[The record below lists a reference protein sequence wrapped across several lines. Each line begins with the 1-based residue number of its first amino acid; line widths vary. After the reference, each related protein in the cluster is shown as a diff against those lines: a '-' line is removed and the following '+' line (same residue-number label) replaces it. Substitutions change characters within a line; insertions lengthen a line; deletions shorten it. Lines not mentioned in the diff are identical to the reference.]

1 MRSLFTY
8 FMVPSQIQGR
18 NRFYKSTLVS
28 LPIASYEKNWSSI
41 DSKVYINLLIDLKD
55 PQDTQ
60 FTAEL
65 VKALQLVVSKNFDVV
80 IN

>member
-1 MRSLFTY
+1 
-8 FMVPSQIQGR
+8 MVPSQIQGR
-18 NRFYKSTLVS
+18 NRHNRSTLVS
-28 LPIASYEKNWSSI
+28 LPIASYEQDWSSI
-41 DSKVYINLLIDLKD
+41 DSKVYINLLINLKD

>member
-1 MRSLFTY
+1 
-8 FMVPSQIQGR
+8 MVPSQIQGR
-18 NRFYKSTLVS
+18 DRFNKSTLVR

-41 DSKVYINLLIDLKD
+41 DSKVYINLLIYLKD

>member
-18 NRFYKSTLVS
+18 NRHNRSTLVS
-28 LPIASYEKNWSSI
+28 LPIASYEQDWSSI
-41 DSKVYINLLIDLKD
+41 DSNVYINLLINLKD

>member
-1 MRSLFTY
+1 
-8 FMVPSQIQGR
+8 MVPSQIQGR

-41 DSKVYINLLIDLKD
+41 DSKVYINLLIYLKD